1 MNIALAIAIKDIKEA
16 FRNKSTY
23 IYIAFLFFISFPY
36 LSGLGETLAKLIEQ
50 GTNTAILQAESR
62 SFLNVLMYTLPMTLS
77 MLFCTYL
84 SAYALILEKAKRTL
98 ESLLAT
104 PASLRQVWVG
114 KSLAVFM
121 PSIIV
126 AILVVIISIIALNIV
141 VIIPKTDGFLLPDI
155 LPTITGLLIIPA
167 VTFGLVMIVSVL
179 QLIMSNPRIGNF
191 AFIGFFLG
199 FYMLTITGVSSSW
212 DFSLIYLA
220 VIAVLII
227 VNVLLSRLFTKDRVV
242 LSSKA

>member
-1 MNIALAIAIKDIKEA
+1 MNIALAIATKDIKEA
-16 FRNKSTY
+16 FRNKSIY

-36 LSGLGETLAKLIEQ
+36 LSGLGETLAKLVEQ
-50 GTNTAILQAESR
+50 GSGTAILHAESR
-62 SFLNVLMYTLPMTLS
+62 AFLNVLMYTLPMTLS

-84 SAYALILEKAKRTL
+84 SAYALILEKARRTL

-114 KSLAVFM
+114 KSLAIFM
-121 PSIIV
+121 PSVVV
-126 AILVVIISIIALNIV
+126 AILVVVISIIALNIV
-141 VIIPKTDGFLLPDI
+141 VIIPKTGGFLLPGV
-155 LPTITGLLIIPA
+155 LPVVTGLLIIPA

-191 AFIGFFLG
+191 AFIGFFFG

-212 DFSLIYLA
+212 DFILIYLV
-220 VIAVLII
+220 VIAVLIV
-227 VNVLLSRLFTKDRVV
+227 VNILLSRLFTKDRVV